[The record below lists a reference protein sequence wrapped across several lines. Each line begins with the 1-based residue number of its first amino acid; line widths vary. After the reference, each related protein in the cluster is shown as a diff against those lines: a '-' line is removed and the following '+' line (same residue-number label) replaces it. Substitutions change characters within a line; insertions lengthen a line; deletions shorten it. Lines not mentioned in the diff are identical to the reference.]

1 MTTTQITRHHLDPR
15 FGARSI
21 VTTLA
26 VVVALAV
33 AIVLIALPHSGR
45 THSAAAGSATRTYAP
60 LIHFRGTGAP
70 PVAHRSQPATSTH
83 TSFRD
88 LRGDDFYGL
97 QP

>member
-21 VTTLA
+21 VITLA

-33 AIVLIALPHSGR
+33 GIVLIVLPHSGR

-70 PVAHRSQPATSTH
+70 PVAHRSQPTTSTH
-83 TSFRD
+83 TTFRNIRD
-88 LRGDDFYGL
+88 DNLHALR
-97 QP
+97 P